1 MNKYSP
7 TPKSFNTFL
16 YTKSKFFG
24 TVTIK
29 KKVKMKTEEVLPLK
43 RIASILSIALV
54 GCSFSASS
62 QQNAYR
68 FFLEPVD
75 GHIIVA
81 IQTTEPLPCIGYT
94 IRNRVQWEEDT
105 AVVILNG
112 FVRPIPCVEGF
123 GPASARIE
131 VARELKKA
139 FYIKF
144 REDTSSDLWKIS
156 PAESGFQAM
165 PVQSTFTSYSK

>member
-1 MNKYSP
+1 MMQIGK
-7 TPKSFNTFL
+7 
-16 YTKSKFFG
+16 
-24 TVTIK
+24 
-29 KKVKMKTEEVLPLK
+29 VLPLK
-43 RIASILSIALV
+43 RITSALSMAVV

-62 QQNAYR
+62 QQDAYR

-75 GHIIVA
+75 GHIIVT

-105 AVVILNG
+105 AAVMLSG

-131 VARELKKA
+131 RTYGSKKI

-156 PAESGFQAM
+156 AAESGFQAL
-165 PVQSTFTSYSK
+165 PIQSTFTSYAK